1 MPSRGA
7 FVSLDFFVV
16 ITRGRRFSMCMWV
29 GGGVRAPLP
38 TRETLHIF
46 KNDSRSQKGNRI
58 NLKCEVFQVDA
69 RGVSEQ

>member
-1 MPSRGA
+1 MPSRRA

-16 ITRGRRFSMCMWV
+16 VTRGHRFSVCMWV
-29 GGGVRAPLP
+29 GGVRAPLP

-46 KNDSRSQKGNRI
+46 KNDSRCQKGNRI